1 MSPDQNDFK
10 DLPEESP
17 AGQREADV
25 FSDFPV
31 PEDDGLKSIEELNLF
46 ENTGDDFTDLSQMA
60 GEEPPVHR
68 QPESREQPDSLGDT
82 RIITPKGEKVPKK
95 KHRFLKDQNVNGCLK
110 GLIYAVVIVGIS
122 LLLSYFLIL
131 GINDMLGLVK
141 NDKSV
146 TVTIPEGADSKQ
158 ITEILKESGA
168 VQQPFFFN
176 LYMSLTKSD
185 EKIKSG
191 EYEINTHS
199 DYLAII
205 KSLKGS
211 SEERQ
216 IVSLTFAEGW
226 TLDQIVDLLV
236 QNNICDR
243 ESLINELNEGD
254 FSDYSLVAAIPN
266 DSDRYRR
273 LEGYLFPDTYEF
285 YVGESAESVI
295 KKMLYNTE
303 KKFDDDMRK
312 RAEELGMT
320 ADEVLTLASII
331 QKESGVYE
339 QMTTISSVF
348 HNRLKSKEFPR
359 LESDTTDKY
368 GTSAYDTYT
377 IEGLPPGPICSP
389 GYEAIKAALT
399 PDTTD
404 YLFFVTDNDGNY
416 YYSKTYQQHLVN
428 IQKAR
433 EVNSQIGGTGTR
445 EEDEEE

>member
-10 DLPEESP
+10 DLPEGYPTSP
-17 AGQREADV
+17 QEHDD
-25 FSDFPV
+25 FSDFPL
-31 PEDDGLKSIEELNLF
+31 PEDDGLKSIEDLNLF
-46 ENTGDDFTDLSQMA
+46 EDSEDDFTDLSEMA
-60 GEEPPVHR
+60 EDPPVQK
-68 QPESREQPDSLGDT
+68 QPEPSRHSESLGDT
-82 RIITPKGEKVPKK
+82 KTITPPKEVAKK
-95 KHRFLKDQNVNGCLK
+95 KKRRFLKDQNVNGCLK

-146 TVTIPEGADSKQ
+146 TVTIPEGADAKE
-158 ITEILKESGA
+158 ITSILKESGA

-176 LYMSLTKSD
+176 IYMSLTKSD

-191 EYEINTHS
+191 EYEINTNY
-199 DYLAII
+199 DYMAII
-205 KSLKGS
+205 NSLKGS
-211 SEERQ
+211 SEERKT
-216 IVSLTFAEGW
+216 VSLTFPEGW
-226 TLDQIVDLLV
+226 TIDQMVDLLV

-243 ESLINELNEGD
+243 ESLMNELNEGD
-254 FSDYSLVAAIPN
+254 FSDYSLVADIPK
-266 DSDRYRR
+266 DPDRYRR
-273 LEGYLFPDTYEF
+273 LEGYLFPDTYDF
-285 YVGESAESVI
+285 YEGESAESVI

-303 KKFDDDMRK
+303 KKFDADMRA

-320 ADEVLTLASII
+320 TDEALTLASII

-348 HNRLKSKEFPR
+348 HNRLKSKDFPR
-359 LESDTTDKY
+359 LESNTTDKY
-368 GTSAYDTYT
+368 GTEAYDTYK
-377 IEGLPPGPICSP
+377 IKGLPPGPICNP
-389 GYEAIKAALT
+389 GFEAIKAALT

-416 YYSKTYQQHLVN
+416 YYSKTYQQHLAN

-433 EVNSQIGGTGTR
+433 KVNDQIGGTGTR
-445 EEDEEE
+445 EEDNEE